1 MKDFFRKKWESLTAY
16 MAALIKWML
25 VGALIGTVS
34 NDTKMADVVPLL
46 YIALAVFVV
55 SFLIILFVDIPEPAL
70 GAKKE
75 SYSHSPWNFRHTAAI
90 FCYVG
95 VEVGIPGTLNFYISD
110 PTAKGAGLLMNGAA
124 VGGAL
129 AAMYWLLMLVGRLSS
144 TAISGKV
151 SPKTQLVTTTSI
163 AMLFLLLAIILPK
176 TTQISMPGFDIHKG
190 FMMVQVPISALFLVL
205 CGLCTSVMWGCIFSL
220 AVNGLG
226 KYTEQASGIFMMMVV
241 GGGVI
246 PLVQDALS
254 KSVGYI
260 NSYWLLF
267 VLVGYMLFY
276 ALIGSKNVNKDIP
289 VD

>member
-1 MKDFFRKKWESLTAY
+1 MYQSRRATVRNN
-16 MAALIKWML
+16 ALIRN
-25 VGALIGTVS
+25 I
-34 NDTKMADVVPLL
+34 TKYFNV
-46 YIALAVFVV
+46 
-55 SFLIILFVDIPEPAL
+55 L
-70 GAKKE
+70 GV
-75 SYSHSPWNFRHTAAI
+75 AAI

-260 NSYWLLF
+260 KSYWLLF